1 VIYNSPFPG
10 LDAEFTLLPDLVR
23 EAAARAPERPAL
35 IDAAGGVAVTYA
47 TLAARIDRVAAG
59 LAERGFAP
67 GDVLAVR
74 APNMP
79 PWAGVALGAMAAG
92 GAVTGISPLA
102 SAQETAA
109 QLTDAGA
116 SVLVTVPSLASESLA
131 AATATAVRDVVV
143 VGSSPE
149 TAAGGESPPVTP
161 IGDLLAC
168 RAAAPDTSAAP
179 GDVALLPYSSGTTG
193 LPKGVMLTHAN
204 LTAAARQLAGAI
216 GLTPRDRFLALA
228 PFAHVMGSWCRCRRR
243 WPRARP
249 W

>member
-1 VIYNSPFPG
+1 VNLQTVPFPG
-10 LDAEFTLLPDLVR
+10 LDADFTVLPDLVR
-23 EAAARAPERPAL
+23 EVAARAPERPAL

-59 LAERGFAP
+59 LAERGFCAGRCAGGAGSEPAP
-67 GDVLAVR
+67 RGR
-74 APNMP
+74 
-79 PWAGVALGAMAAG
+79 GVALGAMAAG
-92 GAVTGISPLA
+92 GAVTGNSPLA

-109 QLTDAGA
+109 QLTDAGR

-131 AATATAVRDVVV
+131 AATATPVRDVVV

-179 GDVALLPYSSGTTG
+179 GHVALCRIP
-193 LPKGVMLTHAN
+193 
-204 LTAAARQLAGAI
+204 AAPPGSQGRPCSP
-216 GLTPRDRFLALA
+216 TPT
-228 PFAHVMGSWCRCRRR
+228 
-243 WPRARP
+243 
-249 W
+249 